1 MEEEIF
7 KDIVNFENFTRDQ
20 YLYFAFICDKCERYE
35 DMLKVL
41 HYLFKKFEIIM
52 KNEKNIFE
60 KAIKNIVQNKQKK
73 LNKLSNLLKE
83 AKKSQNCN
91 NNFYLNI

>member
-1 MEEEIF
+1 
-7 KDIVNFENFTRDQ
+7 
-20 YLYFAFICDKCERYE
+20 
-35 DMLKVL
+35 
-41 HYLFKKFEIIM
+41 M

-83 AKKSQNCN
+83 AKKSQNCKQ
-91 NNFYLNI
+91 